1 MAEITSTQLKA
12 VAMILGLPASKN
24 RVELVQEIQQAL
36 NKYKR
41 TLATATATTTKTK
54 TNKSLGKR
62 KSTRG
67 KGKSLEGSE
76 ISKSVRR
83 RSHPS
88 KSRRRSQGSRR
99 QKSRK
104 STSHKKRNSTSRKST
119 NYKKRNSTSRKSTS
133 YKKRNSTSRK
143 AVKGFS
149 KSRSGH
155 KHGKEFDRFK
165 AAIQR
170 VAQLGF
176 TEVVTALVNKSAHKA
191 WIMLRK
197 PNSTKA
203 DDRVTIWGNLKGGE
217 GPRHLYGVGGTNEKE
232 FIQRKMNLGYEKD
245 GDLMRVARRA
255 VRE

>member
-104 STSHKKRNSTSRKST
+104 STSH
-119 NYKKRNSTSRKSTS
+119 KKRNSTSRKSTS